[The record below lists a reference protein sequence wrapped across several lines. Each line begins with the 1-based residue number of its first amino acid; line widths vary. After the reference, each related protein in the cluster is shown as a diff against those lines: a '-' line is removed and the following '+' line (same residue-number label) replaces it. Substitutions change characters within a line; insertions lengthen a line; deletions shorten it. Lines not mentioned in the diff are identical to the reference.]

1 MLYRINR
8 ATRIASSIEPA
19 RFADL
24 DIWERRD
31 LQTWVIQQPA
41 ILGEPLLVITSE
53 FDQFDSSRDRLD
65 ILAIDQNSKLVVV
78 ELKRDRVAGYA
89 DLQALR
95 YAAMV
100 ASMTPKEVAE
110 AYAKFH
116 KSTIDEARDA
126 VAAFLDHPF
135 DETTFD
141 DQPRIILASENF
153 GHELT
158 TTVLWLTQKFSLD
171 ITCVRL
177 IPYNAG
183 DDVFLSPQI
192 IIPIPE
198 AKDYQVRLQ
207 RKEADA
213 VVAGKKRQRRMETIR
228 YLLKHGLL
236 KPGDRLV
243 LNRSLPDYLRDRE
256 PGPWCRG
263 TVTDRQSNR
272 EFMRWDEDGKTYAVS
287 TLTWNI
293 FRDTHPA
300 HEHPGAI
307 NGNVHWELEGTGQ
320 SLWELAEQHR
330 VQSSTEPTD
339 E

>member
-8 ATRIASSIEPA
+8 GTRLAYLIEPT
-19 RFADL
+19 RFVDL

-31 LQTWVIQQPA
+31 LQTWIIQQPA
-41 ILGEPLLVITSE
+41 LLGEPLLVITSE
-53 FDQFDSSRDRLD
+53 FDQFDGSRDRLD
-65 ILAIDQNSKLVVV
+65 VLAIDQSKKLVVV

-100 ASMTPKEVAE
+100 APMTAQDIAE
-110 AYAKFH
+110 AYSKFH
-116 KSTIDEARDA
+116 KVAIDEARDA
-126 VAAFLDHPF
+126 IAAFLDHPF
-135 DETTFD
+135 ADTTFD

-177 IPYNAG
+177 IPYSVG
-183 DDVFLSPQI
+183 DDVFVSPQT

-213 VVAGKKRQRRMETIR
+213 VVVGKKRQRRMETIR

-243 LNRSLPDYLRDRE
+243 LNRNLPDYLSDRE
-256 PGPWCRG
+256 PGPWCRA
-263 TVTDRQSNR
+263 TVTDHDSNR
-272 EFMRWDEDGKTYAVS
+272 EFMRWDEDGKTYAIS
-287 TLTWNI
+287 NLTWNI
-293 FRDTHPA
+293 FRDAHP
-300 HEHPGAI
+300 EREDPGAV
-307 NGNVHWELEGTGQ
+307 NGNVYWELEGTGQ
-320 SLWELAEQHR
+320 SLWEIAEQHR
-330 VQSSTEPTD
+330 VQASTEPAD